1 MSTTSDDAFVD
12 NRRAFSGVSEASLH
26 TLDEE
31 EVASGSHSVRTE
43 KKNAEEHGDDDLPP
57 PMTPKAQA
65 GDSMVPPPT
74 DTVTAHRFLDMQFPA
89 TVVRPSFRDNSLS
102 LSPGKRDTPSVS
114 GHGFSRG
121 KHMTLKEQSSTID
134 RLSKEN
140 FDLKMRIH
148 FLNEAL
154 SKRSEEGIQ
163 EMVSENVELKSD
175 KLKLQKDNQALR
187 KTIRELQKQLRDRGK
202 AEDESEDGER
212 GSEGRRTTIEEEELT
227 YLRERVE
234 TYEVEIERLRSESIA
249 RESEKRKLA
258 EMVKT
263 LGDGRANVG
272 SDAGAREERVSDTLH
287 RIDLVCLSTFRFL
300 LLPSA
305 YSRGC

>member
-1 MSTTSDDAFVD
+1 
-12 NRRAFSGVSEASLH
+12 
-26 TLDEE
+26 
-31 EVASGSHSVRTE
+31 
-43 KKNAEEHGDDDLPP
+43 
-57 PMTPKAQA
+57 
-65 GDSMVPPPT
+65 
-74 DTVTAHRFLDMQFPA
+74 
-89 TVVRPSFRDNSLS
+89 
-102 LSPGKRDTPSVS
+102 
-114 GHGFSRG
+114 
-121 KHMTLKEQSSTID
+121 
-134 RLSKEN
+134 
-140 FDLKMRIH
+140 
-148 FLNEAL
+148 
-154 SKRSEEGIQ
+154 
-163 EMVSENVELKSD
+163 MVSENVELKSD

-212 GSEGRRTTIEEEELT
+212 GSEGRRTTREEEELT